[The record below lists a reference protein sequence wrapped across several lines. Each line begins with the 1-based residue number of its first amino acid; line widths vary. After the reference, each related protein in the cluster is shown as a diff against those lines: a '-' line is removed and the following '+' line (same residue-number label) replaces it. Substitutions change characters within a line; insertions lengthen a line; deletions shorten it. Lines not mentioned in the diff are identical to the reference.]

1 MHNFR
6 ELKVWQK
13 SRVLVKEVY
22 LLTSQLPQTEK
33 YNLASQ
39 MQSAAVSVISNIAE
53 GSGRGSDV
61 DFARFLDMSLGS
73 SHELESQIIVA
84 SDLSFINLD
93 DYKSLTD
100 VLSEIQRMLIG
111 LMNKLRRQKN

>member
-1 MHNFR
+1 MMHNFR

-22 LLTSQLPQTEK
+22 LLTAELPQTEK

-53 GSGRGSDV
+53 GSGRGSDT

-73 SHELESQIIVA
+73 SHELESQVLVA
-84 SDLSFINLD
+84 SDLSFIDLD
-93 DYKSLTD
+93 KHQSLMNI
-100 VLSEIQRMLIG
+100 LSEIQRMLIG
-111 LMNKLRRQKN
+111 LMNKLRD

>member
-13 SRVLVKEVY
+13 SRVIVKETY
-22 LLTSQLPQTEK
+22 LLTCELPETERF
-33 YNLASQ
+33 NLRSQ
-39 MQSAAVSVISNIAE
+39 MQSAAVSIVSNIAE
-53 GSGRGSDV
+53 GSGRGSDA

-84 SDLSFINLD
+84 SDLSFIEIQKYQALID
-93 DYKSLTD
+93 Q
-100 VLSEIQRMLIG
+100 LSEIQRMLLG
-111 LMNKLRRQKN
+111 LMKKLRSQ

>member
-22 LLTSQLPQTEK
+22 LLTAQLPQTER

-39 MQSAAVSVISNIAE
+39 LQSAAVSVISNIAE

-73 SHELESQIIVA
+73 SHELESQILVA
-84 SDLSFINLD
+84 SDLSFIDLENHQ
-93 DYKSLTD
+93 SLMGA
-100 VLSEIQRMLIG
+100 LSEIQRMLIG
-111 LMNKLRRQKN
+111 LMNKLRG

>member
-1 MHNFR
+1 MMHNFR
-6 ELKVWQK
+6 ELKVWKK

-22 LLTSQLPQTEK
+22 LLTAELPLSEK

-73 SHELESQIIVA
+73 SHELESQILVA
-84 SDLSFINLD
+84 SDLSFIDLEK
-93 DYKSLTD
+93 YQTLID
-100 VLSEIQRMLIG
+100 VLSEVQRMLVG
-111 LMNKLRRQKN
+111 LMNKLRG

>member
-22 LLTSQLPQTEK
+22 LLTAQLPQTEK

-73 SHELESQIIVA
+73 SHELESQILVA

-93 DYKSLTD
+93 NHQPLMD

-111 LMNKLRRQKN
+111 LMNKLRG